1 MDFVPE
7 TLQIFTCFWQALLH
21 SVCYFFFLYRSL
33 SLSLCR
39 VFYSISSNMNKIL
52 LINPSANVFV
62 FGDFKVHHKDWIT
75 YSGGTDKSDEL
86 LQFFLKT
93 LLRWLRFL
101 FGSPHSPALL
111 IYLFLLMLVFV
122 LQWLSLHWE
131 ILIMLRS
138 QFPLTFHHSHNGMP
152 CFNALLL
159 TIPVLIETV
168 FLIIWEMFHAKISL
182 NSELLLLLVNFA
194 SGLRLGLMYVPLIES
209 IRSSATHLHG
219 FQVLVLL
226 P

>member
-1 MDFVPE
+1 MIGGIPFLRDLSLE
-7 TLQIFTCFWQALLH
+7 NSADSYLCFRLPLLH
-21 SVCYFFFLYRSL
+21 SVSYFFFLYQSPPSL
-33 SLSLCR
+33 YKI
-39 VFYSISSNMNKIL
+39 FYSTSSNIDEIL

-168 FLIIWEMFHAKISL
+168 FLII
-182 NSELLLLLVNFA
+182 
-194 SGLRLGLMYVPLIES
+194 
-209 IRSSATHLHG
+209 
-219 FQVLVLL
+219 
-226 P
+226 